1 MSNRGVPLRV
11 IQKIS
16 GHSSL
21 EVLQRY
27 LEVSDQQIG
36 DAVGVLG
43 DPIR

>member
-1 MSNRGVPLRV
+1 LTMMSNRGVPLRV

-27 LEVSDQQIG
+27 LEVSDEQIG
-36 DAVGVLG
+36 AAVGLLV
-43 DPIR
+43 